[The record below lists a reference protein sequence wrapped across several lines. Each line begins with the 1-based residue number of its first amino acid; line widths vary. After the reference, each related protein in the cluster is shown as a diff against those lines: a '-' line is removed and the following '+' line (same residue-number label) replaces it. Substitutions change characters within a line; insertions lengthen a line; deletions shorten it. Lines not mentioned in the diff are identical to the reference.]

1 MIRNRNGMWMDPRFA
16 GLMKLNLQQFAEGDG
31 EGGNGGDP
39 AGEAGNNAGDGE
51 NGGNQGDNGP
61 DKETDSVEDLKAQI
75 AKLQAAAEKQKA
87 ALDRATHEAAE
98 SKKALK
104 AKQTQEEIDAD
115 AKREAEEKR
124 QQEFEELQRKV
135 ARAENTKAIMGKL
148 GVTEEVAGQLAES
161 LRGCENIENALL
173 LIQKEWTA
181 KEKSLRMEFGKVTP
195 PGAGADP
202 NSPEA
207 QAVARAKQ
215 IGKDRAAVNDQANKA
230 LKAYLR

>member
-1 MIRNRNGMWMDPRFA
+1 MKLTEI
-16 GLMKLNLQQFAEGDG
+16 MKLNLQQFAEGDG
-31 EGGNGGDP
+31 
-39 AGEAGNNAGDGE
+39 AEAGATATETGTAENAENGANQAGDAQNE
-51 NGGNQGDNGP
+51 
-61 DKETDSVEDLKAQI
+61 KTDSVEDLKAQI
-75 AKLQAAAEKQKA
+75 AKLQADAAKQKA

-115 AKREAEEKR
+115 AAREAAEQR

-148 GVTEEVAGQLAES
+148 GVDEDAAGELAEN
-161 LRGCENIENALL
+161 LRGCENLDNALL
-173 LIQKEWTA
+173 LLQKTWTA
-181 KEKSLRMEFGKVTP
+181 KEKALRMEFGKVTI
-195 PGAGADP
+195 PGAGADS

-207 QAVARAKQ
+207 KAIANARD
-215 IGKDRAAVNDQANKA
+215 IGKKQAAVNEQAQKA

>member
-1 MIRNRNGMWMDPRFA
+1 MKLTEHERM
-16 GLMKLNLQQFAEGDG
+16 MKLNLQQFAEGDG
-31 EGGNGGDP
+31 EAAGTNDTGTP
-39 AGEAGNNAGDGE
+39 AENGE
-51 NGGNQGDNGP
+51 NGGNQDGDGATN
-61 DKETDSVEDLKAQI
+61 KVDSVEDLKALV
-75 AKLQAAAEKQKA
+75 AKLQAENGKQKA
-87 ALDRATHEAAE
+87 ALDKATHEAAE
-98 SKKALK
+98 TRKALK

-195 PGAGADP
+195 PGAGGDS

-207 QAVARAKQ
+207 QAVAQARQ
-215 IGKDRAAVNDQANKA
+215 IGKSRAAVNEKA
-230 LKAYLR
+230 SKAINAYLR

>member
-1 MIRNRNGMWMDPRFA
+1 MKLTEHERM
-16 GLMKLNLQQFAEGDG
+16 MKLNLQQFAEGDG
-31 EGGNGGDP
+31 EAAGTNDTGTP
-39 AGEAGNNAGDGE
+39 AENGE
-51 NGGNQGDNGP
+51 NGGNQGGDGATNKVDN
-61 DKETDSVEDLKAQI
+61 VEDLKALV
-75 AKLQAAAEKQKA
+75 AKLQAENGKQKA
-87 ALDRATHEAAE
+87 ALDKATHEAAE
-98 SKKALK
+98 TRKALK

-195 PGAGADP
+195 PGAGGDS

-207 QAVARAKQ
+207 QAVAQARQ
-215 IGKDRAAVNDQANKA
+215 IGKSRAAVNEKA
-230 LKAYLR
+230 SKAINAYLR